1 MILNKSYT
9 DSYLIMNRKLHN
21 TIISHMIILLSA
33 LLVII
38 TGSCNNQNISNS
50 NRPNI
55 VLLLADD
62 LGFGELGSYGQNI
75 IKTPELDK
83 LSKDG
88 MRFTDFYAGNGV
100 CSPSRA
106 VLLTG
111 KSASRTAIR
120 GNAGFFGDDRWHGA
134 WLDENTFTL
143 GEMMKGAGYQTAFIG
158 KWHLDNP
165 DSVET
170 WAHGHGFDYA
180 VQEQWKARFD
190 SKREF
195 PPNRLWING
204 DQEYVP
210 YDYKEYDCKDAL
222 RTDMAFKFLDKKDSD
237 KPFFLF
243 MSYRAPHTF
252 EGPIRDT
259 LLYADQD
266 WPEIERVHAAK
277 ITLLDKQVG
286 RLLRK
291 LNEMGDLDNTLV
303 LFTSDNGPHG
313 APEGHDFEFFN
324 SNGDLKGLKRDL
336 YEGGVRVPMIAFWK
350 NKISKGVTTNH
361 ISAFQDIMP
370 TLAEVAGI
378 NIPNQS
384 NGISFLPTLLNKE
397 QNKHEFLNWELQLSG
412 WFQTLPD
419 GGFRQSCRMDN
430 WKAVRYGIN
439 SEIELFNLNQDISE
453 SNNIASQH
461 PELTERMIKIFES
474 SRTDAPFFPYGG
486 VIQNYKSQDK
496 HLKE

>member
-1 MILNKSYT
+1 MS
-9 DSYLIMNRKLHN
+9 RKLSHTSLSPL
-21 TIISHMIILLSA
+21 TILVSLLI
-33 LLVII
+33 VINSE
-38 TGSCNNQNISNS
+38 SCTNKKTLIS

-83 LSKDG
+83 LANEG

-100 CSPSRA
+100 CSPSRS

-111 KSASRTAIR
+111 KSATHTAIR
-120 GNAGFFGDDRWHGA
+120 GNAGFFGDDKWYGT
-134 WLDENTFTL
+134 WLDKNTFTL
-143 GEMMKGAGYQTAFIG
+143 GEMMKGAGYQTGFIG

-165 DSVET
+165 DSLET
-170 WAHGHGFDYA
+170 WAFGHGFEYA

-195 PPNRLWING
+195 PPNRLWVNG
-204 DQEYVP
+204 DKEYVP
-210 YDYKEYDCKDAL
+210 YNYKNYDCKDAL
-222 RTDMAFKFLDKKDSD
+222 RTDLAFKFLEKKNRD

-243 MSYRAPHTF
+243 MSYRAPHSF

-259 LLYADQD
+259 LLYADQG

-277 ITLLDKQVG
+277 ITLLDQQVG

-291 LNEMGDLDNTLV
+291 LNDMGDLDNTLI

-313 APEGHDFEFFN
+313 AKAGHDYEFFN
-324 SNGDLKGLKRDL
+324 SNGDLKGYKRDL

-350 NKISKGVTTNH
+350 NKIKDGSSSNH
-361 ISAFQDIMP
+361 VSAFQDIMP
-370 TLAEVAGI
+370 TLAEVAGVS
-378 NIPNQS
+378 IPAQT
-384 NGISFLPTLLNKE
+384 NGLSFLPTLLNQDQK
-397 QNKHEFLNWELQLSG
+397 NHEFLNWEIQLSG

-419 GGFRQSCRMDN
+419 GGFRQSCRIGD
-430 WKAVRYGIN
+430 WKGVRYGIN
-439 SEIELFNLNQDISE
+439 SKMELYNLDDDISE
-453 SNNIASQH
+453 SNNIALKY
-461 PELTERMIKIFES
+461 PKLVNRMLTIFETN
-474 SRTDAPFFPYGG
+474 RTEIPGFPYGG
-486 VIQNYKSQDK
+486 VVQNYKSQDK
-496 HLKE
+496 FLLE